1 VESLKGHSRRKF
13 DTGLIFLVSV
23 FLILL
28 VSGIYIYQ
36 QVRVDP
42 VTTSIQQGKP
52 FAVQLMIHDGKELKY
67 TELLFYSPS
76 TGRAALL
83 DIPGNLGVILPQAKK
98 VGRIDSLY
106 KVHSIEGYRDTIEA
120 FVKEDIPFFLE
131 MSFSQLER
139 LIDLLGG
146 IEVFIANS
154 LEMDVKGR
162 KIQLPSGNL
171 HLDGGKAMVYVS
183 LQDPEESDIDR
194 IIRIQKFIQSLLK
207 KIGESVEFLTHPD
220 VVPYL
225 KEVVRTDMETRGLLS
240 FLREMRKLDIER
252 MSFQRVLGN
261 LRKVEAEDLL
271 FPHFEGQL
279 LRQTVKKM
287 LETLASTEGVRGEEA
302 GLTLEI
308 LNGTKMPG
316 LARRTREIYQ
326 SFGFDVVSYG
336 NAETQEIEK
345 TVIIDR
351 KGNREGAARVAS
363 IIKCTNIVSGP
374 STFGSQKN
382 ADFTIVLGGDFDGRY
397 CK

>member
-1 VESLKGHSRRKF
+1 LA
-13 DTGLIFLVSV
+13 SV
-23 FLILL
+23 FVILL
-28 VSGIYIYQ
+28 VSGLYIYQ

-67 TELLFYSPS
+67 TELFFYSPL

-83 DIPGNLGVILPQAKK
+83 DIPGNLGIILPQAKK

-106 KVHSIEGYRDTIEA
+106 KISSIEPYRDAIETI
-120 FVKEDIPFFLE
+120 VKEEIPFFLE
-131 MSFSQLER
+131 ISFPQLER

-146 IEVFIANS
+146 IEVFVANS
-154 LEMDVKGR
+154 LEMDMKGR

-171 HLDGGKAMVYVS
+171 HLDGGKAMVYLS
-183 LQDPEESDIDR
+183 LQDSEESDIDR
-194 IIRIQKFIQSLLK
+194 IIRIQKFLQSLFK
-207 KIGESVEFLTHPD
+207 KIGESVDFFTHPD
-220 VVPYL
+220 VIPYL
-225 KEVVRTDMETRGLLS
+225 KEYVRTDMETRGLLA
-240 FLREMRKLDIER
+240 FLREMRKLDVER
-252 MSFQRVLGN
+252 MAFQRVLGN
-261 LRKVEAEDLL
+261 LRKVETEELL

-287 LETLASTEGVRGEEA
+287 LETLASTEGVRGEDA

-308 LNGTKMPG
+308 LNGTKIPG

-336 NAETQEIEK
+336 NAETQEVEK
-345 TVIIDR
+345 TVVIDR
-351 KGNREGAARVAS
+351 KGNRDGAARIAS
-363 IIKCTNIVSGP
+363 IIKCTNIVTGP
-374 STFGSQKN
+374 SSFGGQKN
-382 ADFTIVLGGDFDGRY
+382 ADITIVLGGDFDGRY

>member
-1 VESLKGHSRRKF
+1 LA
-13 DTGLIFLVSV
+13 SV
-23 FLILL
+23 FVILL
-28 VSGIYIYQ
+28 VSGLYIYQ

-67 TELLFYSPS
+67 TELFFYSPL

-83 DIPGNLGVILPQAKK
+83 DIPGNLGIILPQAKK

-106 KVHSIEGYRDTIEA
+106 KISSIEPYRDAIETI
-120 FVKEDIPFFLE
+120 VKEEIPFFLE
-131 MSFSQLER
+131 VSFAQLER

-146 IEVFIANS
+146 IEVFVANS
-154 LEMDVKGR
+154 LEMDMKGR

-171 HLDGGKAMVYVS
+171 HLDGGKAMVYLS
-183 LQDPEESDIDR
+183 LQDSEESDIDR
-194 IIRIQKFIQSLLK
+194 IIRIQKFIQSLFK
-207 KIGESVEFLTHPD
+207 KIGESVDFFTHPD
-220 VVPYL
+220 VISYL
-225 KEVVRTDMETRGLLS
+225 KEYVRTDMETRGLLS
-240 FLREMRKLDIER
+240 FLREMRKLDVER
-252 MSFQRVLGN
+252 MAFQRVLGN
-261 LRKVEAEDLL
+261 LRKVETEELL

-287 LETLASTEGVRGEEA
+287 LETLASTEGVRGEDA

-308 LNGTKMPG
+308 LNGTKIPG

-336 NAETQEIEK
+336 NAETQEVEK
-345 TVIIDR
+345 TVVIDR
-351 KGNREGAARVAS
+351 KGNRDGAARIAS
-363 IIKCTNIVSGP
+363 IIKCTNIVTGP
-374 STFGSQKN
+374 SPFGGQKN
-382 ADFTIVLGGDFDGRY
+382 ADITIVLGGDFDGRY

>member
-1 VESLKGHSRRKF
+1 MA
-13 DTGLIFLVSV
+13 SV
-23 FLILL
+23 FVILL
-28 VSGIYIYQ
+28 VSGLYIYQ

-67 TELLFYSPS
+67 TELFFYSPL

-83 DIPGNLGVILPQAKK
+83 DIPGNLGIILPQAKK

-106 KVHSIEGYRDTIEA
+106 KISSIEPYRDAIETI
-120 FVKEDIPFFLE
+120 VKEEIPFFLE
-131 MSFSQLER
+131 ISFPQLER

-146 IEVFIANS
+146 IEVFVANS
-154 LEMDVKGR
+154 LEMDMKGR

-171 HLDGGKAMVYVS
+171 HLDGGKAMVYLS
-183 LQDPEESDIDR
+183 LQDSEESDIDR
-194 IIRIQKFIQSLLK
+194 IIRIQKFLQSLFK
-207 KIGESVEFLTHPD
+207 KIGESVDFFTHPD
-220 VVPYL
+220 VIPYL
-225 KEVVRTDMETRGLLS
+225 KEYVRTDMETRGLLA
-240 FLREMRKLDIER
+240 FLREMRKLDVER
-252 MSFQRVLGN
+252 MAFQRVLGN
-261 LRKVEAEDLL
+261 LRKVETEELL

-287 LETLASTEGVRGEEA
+287 LETLASTEGVRGEDA

-308 LNGTKMPG
+308 LNGTKIPG

-336 NAETQEIEK
+336 NAETQEVEK
-345 TVIIDR
+345 TVVIDR
-351 KGNREGAARVAS
+351 KGNRDGAARIAS
-363 IIKCTNIVSGP
+363 IIKCTNIVTGP
-374 STFGSQKN
+374 SSFGGQKN
-382 ADFTIVLGGDFDGRY
+382 ADITIVLGGDFDGRY

>member
-1 VESLKGHSRRKF
+1 MA
-13 DTGLIFLVSV
+13 SV
-23 FLILL
+23 FVILL
-28 VSGIYIYQ
+28 VSGLYIYQ

-42 VTTSIQQGKP
+42 VTTSIQQGNP

-67 TELLFYSPS
+67 TELFFYSPL
-76 TGRAALL
+76 TGRSALL
-83 DIPGNLGVILPQAKK
+83 DIPGNLGIILPQAKK

-106 KVHSIEGYRDTIEA
+106 KVHSIEAYRDTIEA
-120 FVKEDIPFFLE
+120 FVKEEIPFFIE
-131 MSFSQLER
+131 VSYSRLER
-139 LIDLLGG
+139 LIDLIGG

-171 HLDGGKAMVYVS
+171 HLDGGKAMVFLS
-183 LQDPEESDIDR
+183 LQDPEESEIDR

-207 KIGESVEFLTHPD
+207 KIGESVDFLTHPD

-225 KEVVRTDMETRGLLS
+225 KEYIRTDMETRGLLA
-240 FLREMRKLDIER
+240 FLSEMRKLDIER
-252 MSFQRVLGN
+252 MAFQRVLGN
-261 LRKVEAEDLL
+261 LRKVETEELL

-287 LETLASTEGVRGEEA
+287 LETLASSEGVRGEDA

-308 LNGTKMPG
+308 LNGTKIPG

-336 NAETQEIEK
+336 NVEAQEVEK
-345 TVIIDR
+345 TMVIDR

-363 IIKCTNIVSGP
+363 IIKCTNIVTGP
-374 STFGSQKN
+374 SSIGGQKN
-382 ADFTIVLGGDFDGRY
+382 VDITIVLGGDFDGRY

>member
-1 VESLKGHSRRKF
+1 MKGHSRTRF
-13 DTGLIFLVSV
+13 DTGLIFLASV
-23 FLILL
+23 FVILL
-28 VSGIYIYQ
+28 VSGLYIYQ

-67 TELLFYSPS
+67 TELLFYCPS

-83 DIPGNLGVILPQAKK
+83 DIPGNLGIILPQAKK

-106 KVHSIEGYRDTIEA
+106 RIHAIEAYRDAIETV
-120 FVKEDIPFFLE
+120 VKEEIPFYLE
-131 MSFSQLER
+131 LSFTQLER

-146 IEVFIANS
+146 IEVFVANS

-171 HLDGGKAMVYVS
+171 HLDGGKAMVYLS
-183 LQDPEESDIDR
+183 LQDSEESDIDR

-207 KIGESVEFLTHPD
+207 KIGESVDFFTHPD
-220 VVPYL
+220 VIPYV
-225 KEVVRTDMETRGLLS
+225 KECFRTDMETRGLLA
-240 FLREMRKLDIER
+240 FLSEMRKLDIER
-252 MSFQRVLGN
+252 MAFQRVLGN
-261 LRKVEAEDLL
+261 QRKVETEELL

-287 LETLASTEGVRGEEA
+287 LETLASTEGVRGEDA

-308 LNGTKMPG
+308 LNGTKIPG

-336 NAETQEIEK
+336 NAETQEVEK
-345 TVIIDR
+345 TMVIDR
-351 KGNREGAARVAS
+351 KGNREGASRVAS
-363 IIKCTNIVSGP
+363 IIKCTNIVTGP
-374 STFGSQKN
+374 SAGGGQKN
-382 ADFTIVLGGDFDGRY
+382 VDITIVLGGDFDGRY

>member
-1 VESLKGHSRRKF
+1 MKGHSRTKF
-13 DTGLIFLVSV
+13 DAGLIFLASV
-23 FLILL
+23 FVILL
-28 VSGIYIYQ
+28 VSGLYIYQ

-67 TELLFYSPS
+67 TEILFYSPL

-83 DIPGNLGVILPQAKK
+83 DIPGNLGVIIPQAKK

-106 KVHSIEGYRDTIEA
+106 KVHSIEVYRDAIET
-120 FVKEDIPFFLE
+120 FVNQEIPFFLE
-131 MSFSQLER
+131 MSFAQLER
-139 LIDLLGG
+139 FIDLLGG

-183 LQDPEESDIDR
+183 LQDPDESDIDR
-194 IIRIQKFIQSLLK
+194 IIRVQKFIQSILK
-207 KIGESVEFLTHPD
+207 KIGESVDFLTHPD

-225 KEVVRTDMETRGLLS
+225 KECVRTDMESRGLLA
-240 FLREMRKLDIER
+240 FLREMRKLDSER
-252 MSFQRVLGN
+252 MAFQRVLGN
-261 LRKVEAEDLL
+261 LRKVETEELL

-279 LRQTVKKM
+279 LKQTVKKI
-287 LETLASTEGVRGEEA
+287 LETLASTEGVRGEDT

-308 LNGTKMPG
+308 LNGTKIPG

-351 KGNREGAARVAS
+351 KGNREGASRVAS
-363 IIKCTNIVSGP
+363 IIKCTHIVTGP
-374 STFGSQKN
+374 SPYGGQKN